1 MKIQRKNGIDFRCKA
16 VICCICMCLAGCGI
30 NGEAVR
36 VQSVASKE
44 AGEYVSKEQKSSS
57 MRREEKKRMQSRKN
71 QAIQDIVSHSDGR
84 LTASYPVKEDFWQ
97 WLYEQYGIEI
107 LASLQQKAQ
116 GAESDIE
123 CWYQLT
129 GKSLHVLWVEY
140 CRATGAKAVDL
151 DKVYEKECANEDQV
165 VLDFTGD
172 LNLAEGWS
180 TTKYLDS
187 QPGGI
192 EECFSTALWQE
203 MQAADILMINNEYA
217 YSNRGMPLSGKAYTF
232 RANPERI
239 SEIVQIG
246 ADVISL
252 ANNHVWDYGADALL
266 DTLEVVK
273 EAATAQPGVLKTLNP
288 EKFLSVIRQAKSCS
302 DYVIA
307 FVHWGTENTNYYG
320 SDQTKLGQSFADA
333 GADVII
339 GGHPH
344 CLQGFDFFYGKPV
357 IYSLGNFWFNDKTID
372 TGLSQVVIHTDT
384 NEIEFRF
391 LPCVQKGCVTSL
403 VETPQEKQRIL
414 DFMQRIS
421 APGVSVDGDGGIR
434 EVP

>member
-1 MKIQRKNGIDFRCKA
+1 M
-16 VICCICMCLAGCGI
+16 
-30 NGEAVR
+30 
-36 VQSVASKE
+36 
-44 AGEYVSKEQKSSS
+44 
-57 MRREEKKRMQSRKN
+57 
-71 QAIQDIVSHSDGR
+71 
-84 LTASYPVKEDFWQ
+84 
-97 WLYEQYGIEI
+97 
-107 LASLQQKAQ
+107 QQKAQ

-266 DTLEVVK
+266 DTL
-273 EAATAQPGVLKTLNP
+273 
-288 EKFLSVIRQAKSCS
+288 
-302 DYVIA
+302 
-307 FVHWGTENTNYYG
+307 
-320 SDQTKLGQSFADA
+320 
-333 GADVII
+333 
-339 GGHPH
+339 
-344 CLQGFDFFYGKPV
+344 
-357 IYSLGNFWFNDKTID
+357 
-372 TGLSQVVIHTDT
+372 
-384 NEIEFRF
+384 
-391 LPCVQKGCVTSL
+391 
-403 VETPQEKQRIL
+403 
-414 DFMQRIS
+414 
-421 APGVSVDGDGGIR
+421 
-434 EVP
+434 